1 MEWGVL
7 RTRSEIGTAPL
18 NRSTRN
24 TMLDGSLLLLPPLL
38 MTINVIMINSL
49 TVEFIVIIYLILEF
63 PVI

>member
-1 MEWGVL
+1 
-7 RTRSEIGTAPL
+7 
-18 NRSTRN
+18 
-24 TMLDGSLLLLPPLL
+24 MLDGSLLLLPPLL